1 MGRGW
6 VQVEKQA
13 ALKKCG
19 TKYQIFDVALMRRIQ
34 TFQHT
39 LYICL
44 FVFKLAAVAAVVVVV
59 VVVVIVVAAAAA
71 VVVVVVGGVFNYMS
85 LNYIDYVA
93 SKGRYL

>member
-59 VVVVIVVAAAAA
+59 VVVVIVVAA

-85 LNYIDYVA
+85 LNYIDCVA

>member
-59 VVVVIVVAAAAA
+59 V
-71 VVVVVVGGVFNYMS
+71 GGVFNYMS
-85 LNYIDYVA
+85 LNYIDCVA